1 MQQTHKR
8 VSMCWLAYLSTILSN
23 TASATSEI
31 VAAPEGLRHCVV
43 CHGVELTG
51 NRSVD
56 APNLSVLSTWY
67 IERQLLNYKRGL
79 RAPHGS
85 TDDVIGREM
94 QPMAAALDDESIVS
108 VLAFAERL
116 PERAALITVTG
127 DVARGA
133 KLYTSCAA
141 CHGANGEGN
150 QSLNAPRL
158 SGQSDWYL
166 VTQLENY
173 QTGARGAEPGDIWG
187 AQMRASMAM
196 LSNEDA
202 IEDLVSYINSLT
214 P

>member
-1 MQQTHKR
+1 
-8 VSMCWLAYLSTILSN
+8 MCWLACLSAILGN
-23 TASATSEI
+23 AASAASEI
-31 VAAPEGLRHCVV
+31 VAAPKGLRHCVV

-67 IERQLLNYKRGL
+67 IERQLLNYQRGL

-85 TDDVIGREM
+85 TDDLVGREM

-108 VLAFAERL
+108 VLAFAERV
-116 PERAALITVTG
+116 PERAALITVTD

-173 QTGARGAEPGDIWG
+173 QTGARGAEPGDVWG
-187 AQMRASMAM
+187 AQMRASVAM
-196 LSNEDA
+196 LSDEGA
-202 IEDLVSYINSLT
+202 IEDVVSYINSLS

>member
-1 MQQTHKR
+1 M
-8 VSMCWLAYLSTILSN
+8 AYLSAILSS
-23 TASATSEI
+23 TASAVPEI
-31 VAAPEGLRHCVV
+31 VAAPEGLRQCVV

-85 TDDVIGREM
+85 TDDLIGREM

-108 VLAFAERL
+108 VLAFAERV
-116 PERAALITVTG
+116 PERAALVTMMG

-141 CHGANGEGN
+141 CHGVNGEGN
-150 QSLNAPRL
+150 QSLSAPRL

-166 VTQLENY
+166 ARQLENY

-187 AQMRASMAM
+187 AQMRASVAM
-196 LSNEDA
+196 LSDEDD
-202 IEDLVSYINSLT
+202 IDHVVSYINSLS